1 MQLFPIFYRTKGS
14 LELLGLGG
22 PECQGDITPKVCPSS
37 RPTASATALQP
48 PVYCVCELF
57 TCFVCCHPASETRQT
72 ANSPRRTKCGAVL
85 NSLPFPAPCSRHSH
99 LPHSPFPRGG
109 SRNRPKIGQLF
120 IGSGELWGYHKP
132 PGVLVVERQ
141 SSPPLA
147 SSFFSFPLA
156 TARLRGP
163 HSLRKPNPPHP
174 TPFCRSFP

>member
-1 MQLFPIFYRTKGS
+1 MPLTTAH
-14 LELLGLGG
+14 GLCHG
-22 PECQGDITPKVCPSS
+22 
-37 RPTASATALQP
+37 AAAT

-72 ANSPRRTKCGAVL
+72 ANSPRRTKCGAIV

-120 IGSGELWGYHKP
+120 IGLGELWGYHKP

-156 TARLRGP
+156 TAKGATLLEKAESPSP
-163 HSLRKPNPPHP
+163 HSFLQEFSLRHRLLGFK
-174 TPFCRSFP
+174 SG